1 MLKYRD
7 TLAAKGSQ
15 LYLAIQSGDKKLM
28 ERIYKETSANYAK
41 LHSKEDRE
49 WFLMMTK

>member
-15 LYLAIQSGDKKLM
+15 LYQAIQSGDKKLM
-28 ERIYKETSANYAK
+28 ERIYKETTANYAK
-41 LHSKEDRE
+41 LHSKEDRD
-49 WFLMMTK
+49 WFLEHSK